1 MSIVKSGLSARVKLR
16 GELPN
21 IQPAP
26 GRNNKYLLQRIAQF
40 RIVLSSG

>member
-1 MSIVKSGLSARVKLR
+1 MSIVKSGFPTRVELC

-21 IQPAP
+21 IQTAP
-26 GRNNKYLLQRIAQF
+26 GRNDKNLLQRIAQF